1 MRYVNLNI
9 LIILL
14 GIIGGISIASI
25 LLPPFYVTFIIALSL
40 LLSFAIHLYLY
51 LKKYIFRYGF
61 VWHTLACS
69 VAVGAL
75 VTVVHTPTAYPS
87 HYTHLLTPD
96 DYYVLQG
103 NIVEQ
108 VSQKDYGTTYCVK
121 LSVANKQSVTGD
133 ILCFFPSKLTDSLL
147 SHNTPLTF
155 VAKCNPI
162 PPPKNPYQFNYKQY
176 MERKGVYWKANVI
189 KYQAQPI
196 NSHQMSDY
204 IERARNYLSSTI
216 NHTFNKDTAPLLN
229 TLLLSKRSELSEELY
244 QSYID
249 AGAVHILAISGL
261 HVGIITMILLFL
273 LQKLPYAT
281 LPYQWLRYIL
291 LLAGLWAFALI
302 AGASASVLRATVMF
316 SFIGLSF
323 LFRNRQGRFDA
334 LLVSMFFLLLY
345 NPYYLYDVGF
355 QLSYAAVFSIL
366 TFYPPILRWWYPN
379 NKYLNK
385 VWSLFIIGFTAQIVV
400 LPISLYYFHQ
410 FSILFFVS
418 NLVVVP
424 LLSPLLVVSSLS
436 LVIMAIGLQLPYP
449 FIFITEKLV
458 WLMNAL
464 VQIIAQ
470 QEPFIVRNIY
480 FNIPLLIS
488 CLLIVAS
495 VVYFRHYRSYKA
507 IMAISFS
514 ILLWQ
519 GVRFYNKYHIETT
532 EEMLIFSKYN
542 DKVIAIR
549 QGSNLTVYQNDTLQL
564 DPIVMNYLKNS
575 GADNIHLQ
583 KMPYTLRFK
592 NKNYLL
598 MDTLG
603 VYPKSKQVVIDSVI
617 FTQKIPKINLDRMK
631 EDLSLRY

>member
-1 MRYVNLNI
+1 M
-9 LIILL
+9 
-14 GIIGGISIASI
+14 
-25 LLPPFYVTFIIALSL
+25 
-40 LLSFAIHLYLY
+40 
-51 LKKYIFRYGF
+51 
-61 VWHTLACS
+61 
-69 VAVGAL
+69 
-75 VTVVHTPTAYPS
+75 
-87 HYTHLLTPD
+87 
-96 DYYVLQG
+96 
-103 NIVEQ
+103 
-108 VSQKDYGTTYCVK
+108 
-121 LSVANKQSVTGD
+121 
-133 ILCFFPSKLTDSLL
+133 
-147 SHNTPLTF
+147 
-155 VAKCNPI
+155 
-162 PPPKNPYQFNYKQY
+162 
-176 MERKGVYWKANVI
+176 
-189 KYQAQPI
+189 
-196 NSHQMSDY
+196 
-204 IERARNYLSSTI
+204 
-216 NHTFNKDTAPLLN
+216 
-229 TLLLSKRSELSEELY
+229 
-244 QSYID
+244 
-249 AGAVHILAISGL
+249 
-261 HVGIITMILLFL
+261 
-273 LQKLPYAT
+273 
-281 LPYQWLRYIL
+281 
-291 LLAGLWAFALI
+291 
-302 AGASASVLRATVMF
+302 
-316 SFIGLSF
+316 
-323 LFRNRQGRFDA
+323 
-334 LLVSMFFLLLY
+334 
-345 NPYYLYDVGF
+345 
-355 QLSYAAVFSIL
+355 
-366 TFYPPILRWWYPN
+366 
-379 NKYLNK
+379 
-385 VWSLFIIGFTAQIVV
+385 
-400 LPISLYYFHQ
+400 
-410 FSILFFVS
+410 S

-424 LLSPLLVVSSLS
+424 LLSPLLVVSILS

-507 IMAISFS
+507 IMAISLS

-519 GVRFYNKYHIETT
+519 GVRFYNKYHIETA

-542 DKVIAIR
+542 DKVITIR